1 MMRRA
6 LLTVAAAALVL
17 SLCRCSRPTE
27 TEVFIKA
34 ADAVGGVYSFDLP
47 LEDSL
52 STYDVSFYTR
62 VDAPAGRRSG
72 GSLELNVLWVSPSG
86 ERAGETVH
94 MDTAKL
100 LETYRTGV
108 SPLEPGV
115 WTLKVKVKDPPEG
128 LRGLGVVCK
137 ENGTR

>member
-1 MMRRA
+1 MMRGA
-6 LLTVAAAALVL
+6 LGMIAAAAFVL
-17 SLCRCSRPTE
+17 SLCCCSRPTE
-27 TEVFIKA
+27 MEVFVKS
-34 ADAVGGVYSFDLP
+34 ADAVGGVYSFELP

-52 STYDVSFYTR
+52 ATYDLSFYTR

-94 MDTAKL
+94 MDAAKL

-115 WTLKVKVKDPPEG
+115 WTLKVQVVNPPEG
-128 LRGLGVVCK
+128 LRGLGLVCK

>member
-6 LLTVAAAALVL
+6 LMTIAAAALVL

-27 TEVFIKA
+27 TEAFIKA
-34 ADAVGGVYSFDLP
+34 ADAAGGAYSFQLP

-52 STYDVSFYTR
+52 ATYDISFYTR
-62 VDAPAGRRSG
+62 VDSPAGRRSG

-86 ERAGETVH
+86 ERAGETVY
-94 MDTAKL
+94 MDTSKL
-100 LETYRTGV
+100 LEAYRTGV
-108 SPLEPGV
+108 SPLEPGL
-115 WTLKVKVKDPPEG
+115 WTLKVQVKDPPEG
-128 LRGLGVVCK
+128 FRGLGVVCK